1 MPRKKKSVILK
12 EELHGL
18 IDELSDRD
26 LYTAKRFL
34 AYLRNIRDPVLQ
46 KLVETPYQDE
56 PLTEEDKAALDEA
69 WEDVATG
76 RVVSHEEAR
85 KRLLDTQ

>member
-1 MPRKKKSVILK
+1 MS
-12 EELHGL
+12 
-18 IDELSDRD
+18 
-26 LYTAKRFL
+26 
-34 AYLRNIRDPVLQ
+34 Q

-69 WEDVATG
+69 WEDLATG
-76 RVVSHEEAR
+76 RAVSHEEAR

>member
-18 IDELSDRD
+18 IDELADRD
-26 LYTAKRFL
+26 LYAAKRFL
-34 AYLRNIRDPVLQ
+34 AYLRNIRDPMMQ
-46 KLVETPYQDE
+46 KLVETPYEDE

-69 WEDVATG
+69 WEAIARGEVYSD
-76 RVVSHEEAR
+76 EEVR
-85 KRLLDTQ
+85 RELGL

>member
-1 MPRKKKSVILK
+1 MPRQKKSVILK

-56 PLTEEDKAALDEA
+56 LLTEEDKAALDEA
-69 WEDVATG
+69 WEDLATG